1 MATCMKSDCWCQVC
15 FDPFGP
21 EGAFQLGSCGH
32 IFHVG
37 CIQQSALHRMECPLC
52 RAPLPRRFYELFG
65 LEAEMPIGFEFN
77 EWNLPLDQEPHRF
90 LNFTQWG
97 DKMTWDHTLKRPQ
110 MITSLEWDPMSWMTS
125 DYEVEIRARSMEDE
139 GEREVFCRNFGGH
152 WNEEHKKFFRIP
164 EERVDS
170 EKRSMHGWPHWDR
183 GHISR
188 VASKYDTTPI
198 GRAKFL
204 LALKEAA
211 IQYVES
217 EKHNVA
223 IGNNDIIEIEEADMK
238 RMNSMDAFTRRI
250 NSTIIQWRTYLASIN
265 GDTLVISDAKV
276 DEFVA
281 MVEHARKIHREG
293 ETDDTPTRKRK
304 REEEEADSDYSPEF
318 KREMERVDENMRMA
332 PPRESQ
338 RRRTRAQARRLEFQ
352 QANLNAPVVHEIG
365 ESSSAAIMDISDSE

>member
-1 MATCMKSDCWCQVC
+1 
-15 FDPFGP
+15 
-21 EGAFQLGSCGH
+21 
-32 IFHVG
+32 
-37 CIQQSALHRMECPLC
+37 
-52 RAPLPRRFYELFG
+52 
-65 LEAEMPIGFEFN
+65 MPIGFEFN

-97 DKMTWDHTLKRPQ
+97 DKMTWNHTLKRPQ

-139 GEREVFCRNFGGH
+139 GQCEVFCQNFGGH
-152 WNEEHKKFFRIP
+152 WDKEYKKFFRIP
-164 EERVDS
+164 EERIDFQ
-170 EKRSMHGWPHWDR
+170 KKSMNVWPGWDR

-188 VASKYDTTPI
+188 TASKYDSTLI

-217 EKHNVA
+217 EKNNVA
-223 IGNNDIIEIEEADMK
+223 TEDDDIVEIEEADMK
-238 RMNSMDAFTRRI
+238 RMNSMDAFMRRI

-265 GDTLVISDAKV
+265 GDTLVLSDAKV

-293 ETDDTPTRKRK
+293 ETEDTPTHKRK
-304 REEEEADSDYSPEF
+304 REEEEADSDYSPAF

-332 PPRESQ
+332 PPRASQ
-338 RRRTRAQARRLEFQ
+338 RMRTRRQARRLEFE

-365 ESSSAAIMDISDSE
+365 ESSSAALMEN